1 MLTKSFYMYIIT
13 ILICM
18 GLWTICT
25 LLPYWYASGCYEPS
39 YVDRVLIPVDRGFL
53 VNGYSYRVVGYLFLT
68 DWCLVRLFLDCCNTV
83 FRSPDL
89 SVGYWLYCY
98 LFYLRL
104 ICRLRSLSFAAF
116 TLRRSLRLVFLSLCP
131 GYVLYYVSV
140 AVAGFPWIP
149 FSCVLLHCL
158 VWTETDSLSRALSM
172 DENWHAGDSMV
183 INPYTSV

>member
-89 SVGYWLYCY
+89 SDWVLVILLFVLFTSY
-98 LFYLRL
+98 LQTTVLVFFQFLRCFVHWGL
-104 ICRLRSLSFAAF
+104 FFLSMCPRYVYITCLLRW
-116 TLRRSLRLVFLSLCP
+116 LVFLGSPLFFVCT
-131 GYVLYYVSV
+131 L
-140 AVAGFPWIP
+140 
-149 FSCVLLHCL
+149 
-158 VWTETDSLSRALSM
+158 ALSCL
-172 DENWHAGDSMV
+172 DLFSGIV
-183 INPYTSV
+183 T